1 MKPEIKRALFKGFF
15 TGIGIVL
22 YVFMF
27 YGMFLLATYLLKT
40 SLGIYDIEDNIQKI
54 EKRIENM

>member
-1 MKPEIKRALFKGFF
+1 MKPEIKRGLFKGFF

-40 SLGIYDIEDNIQKI
+40 SLGIYDIEDSIQKI

>member
-1 MKPEIKRALFKGFF
+1 MKPKIKRVLFKGFF

-27 YGMFLLATYLLKT
+27 YGIFLLATYLLKI
-40 SLGIYDIEDNIQKI
+40 SLGIYVT
-54 EKRIENM
+54 

>member
-1 MKPEIKRALFKGFF
+1 MKPEIKRGLVKGFF

-54 EKRIENM
+54 EERIDKM

>member
-1 MKPEIKRALFKGFF
+1 MKPEIKRGLVKGFF